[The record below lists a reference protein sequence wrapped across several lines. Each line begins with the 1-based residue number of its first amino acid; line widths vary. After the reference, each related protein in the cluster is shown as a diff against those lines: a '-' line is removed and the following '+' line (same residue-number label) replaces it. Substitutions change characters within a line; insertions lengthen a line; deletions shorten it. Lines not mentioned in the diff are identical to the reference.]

1 MAVHG
6 ADANRSRDRT
16 RLTGRSPGTSG
27 ADRICRI
34 YDHPPTL
41 ILVLAPHGASRACVA
56 HRTSLVHGAEG
67 QRVFRAAEQAVDLD
81 RCRVP
86 RHDADVANR
95 AAADTT

>member
-6 ADANRSRDRT
+6 ADANRPRDRT

-27 ADRICRI
+27 ADRI
-34 YDHPPTL
+34 YDHPPPL
-41 ILVLAPHGASRACVA
+41 ILVLAPHGASRAGVA
-56 HRTSLVHGAEG
+56 HRTGLVHGAEG

-81 RCRVP
+81 RGRVP